1 MRPMDS
7 RRLLDRRGF
16 LALAASVPA
25 LAACTTNSTGTVPLP
40 TAPVVPWVP
49 LPGGSTVSD
58 LRYPNTI
65 PTTTPPLF
73 AGYAPLGD
81 ANALFVPAASGG
93 TPSPATSPVPGTLAT
108 GSYATNERY
117 VIKVPAAWNGKLIGP
132 GTPSFR
138 SEFAN
143 DFIWGD
149 FALANGYAFAS
160 SNKGVLYN
168 AIVETLAASP
178 SPAHNFPI
186 PFNLAGLEA
195 AGFSFRFGVLNQSGN
210 IANWNTDFA
219 ILTASAQ
226 NFLAQSFGRFPT
238 KTYAVGLSNGGAQV
252 RSLLENYPS
261 LIDGGVDWSG
271 VYWSTS
277 LSILNYLPVFLANMP
292 AYIASGYTSATAAAA
307 IQAAGYPADIVQAA
321 NAAHPSL
328 WEEYYSN
335 QASFYSDLT
344 LFAYALF
351 LDSNAA
357 SLAGAFTPNGSDPVH
372 LPGTSATATGL
383 AQPAARAAYA
393 PSGAAASTIAT
404 FAHTGRIGKPLVSI
418 GGTSDM
424 FITNA
429 NNAAPYLAAVR
440 AAGNGGKYWQY
451 LVSGGT
457 HVDTFAPF
465 GYGLQAQLPFA
476 WAAFNQLVA
485 IVERGFAPPGAGTAQ
500 TVTTTSQI
508 RSS

>member
-40 TAPVVPWVP
+40 TAPVVPFVP
-49 LPGGSTVSD
+49 LPAGTTVSD
-58 LRYPNTI
+58 LRYPHTI

-81 ANALFVPAASGG
+81 ANALFVPPASGG

-108 GSYATNERY
+108 GSYASNERY
-117 VIKVPAAWNGKLIGP
+117 VIKVPAAWNGKLIVA

-168 AIVETLAASP
+168 AIVETLSASP

-195 AGFSFRFGVLNQSGN
+195 LGFSFRFGALNQSGN

-219 ILTASAQ
+219 TLTASAQ
-226 NFLAQSFGRFPT
+226 NFLAQYFGQFPT

-252 RSLLENYPS
+252 RSLVQNFPS
-261 LIDGGVDWSG
+261 LVDGGVDWSG
-271 VYWSTS
+271 VYWSPT
-277 LSILNYLPVFLANMP
+277 LNILTYLPKFLANMP
-292 AYIASGYTSATAAAA
+292 AYIASGYTSASAAAA
-307 IQAAGYPADIVQAA
+307 IQAAGYPADIVQSG
-321 NAAHPSL
+321 NAPHPSL

-351 LDSNAA
+351 LDPSAA
-357 SLAGAFTPNGSDPVH
+357 ALAGAFTPNGSDPVH
-372 LPGTSATATGL
+372 LPGTSSTATDL

-393 PSGAAASTIAT
+393 QSGAAAATIAS
-404 FAHTGRIGKPLVSI
+404 FSHTGSIGKPLISI
-418 GGTSDM
+418 AGTSDM
-424 FITNA
+424 FITAA
-429 NNAAPYLAAVR
+429 NNAAPYLAAVNAR
-440 AAGNGGKYWQY
+440 GNGGKYWQY

-476 WAAFNQLVA
+476 WAAFNQLAA

-500 TVTTTSQI
+500 TVMTTSQI
-508 RSS
+508 RNS

>member
-1 MRPMDS
+1 MDRRS
-7 RRLLDRRGF
+7 RLDRRRF

-25 LAACTTNSTGTVPLP
+25 LASCSTNSIGVVPLP
-40 TAPVVPWVP
+40 AAPVVPWVP
-49 LPGGSTVSD
+49 LAAGTAAAD

-65 PTTTPPLF
+65 PTATPPLF
-73 AGYAPLGD
+73 PGYAPAGD
-81 ANALFVPAASGG
+81 AAALFVAG
-93 TPSPATSPVPGTLAT
+93 TSSPATAAVPGTLAT

-117 VIKVPAAWNGKLIGP
+117 VIKVPTAWNGKLMVA
-132 GTPSFR
+132 GTPAFR

-149 FALANGYAFAS
+149 FALANGYAFAC

-178 SPAHNFPI
+178 SPAHNYPI

-195 AGFSFRFGVLNQSGN
+195 AGFSFRFGVLNQTGN

-219 ILTASAQ
+219 ILTLSAQ
-226 NFLAQSFGRFPT
+226 NFLAQYFGRFPT

-252 RSLLENYPS
+252 RSLVENYPS
-261 LIDGGVDWSG
+261 LVDGGVDWSG
-271 VYWSTS
+271 VYWTPS
-277 LSILNYLPVFLANMP
+277 LNILTYMPKFLANMP
-292 AYIASGYTSATAAAA
+292 AYIASGYTSAVAAAA
-307 IQAAGYPADIVQAA
+307 IQAAGYPADVVQAG
-321 NAAHPSL
+321 NAPHPSL

-335 QASFYSDLT
+335 QSSFYSDLT
-344 LFAYALF
+344 LFAYSLF
-351 LDSNAA
+351 LDSTAA
-357 SLAGAFTPNGSDPVH
+357 ALAGAFTPNVTDPVH

-383 AQPAARAAYA
+383 AQPAPRAAYVQ
-393 PSGAAASTIAT
+393 SAAAQATIGT

-418 GGTSDM
+418 AGTSDM
-424 FITNA
+424 FITAA
-429 NNAAPYLAAVR
+429 NNATPYLAAVTGS
-440 AAGNGGKYWQY
+440 GNGGKYWQY

-457 HVDTFAPF
+457 HVDTFSPF

-485 IVERGFAPPGAGTAQ
+485 IVEHGFAPPGAGTQQ
-500 TVTTTSQI
+500 TVTTTTQI

>member
-40 TAPVVPWVP
+40 MAPVVPPVP
-49 LPGGSTVSD
+49 LAAGSSVSD
-58 LRYPNTI
+58 LRYPHTI
-65 PTTTPPLF
+65 PTTAPPLF

-81 ANALFVPAASGG
+81 ANALFVPGP
-93 TPSPATSPVPGTLAT
+93 PSPATSPVPGTLAT

-117 VIKVPAAWNGKLIGP
+117 VIKVPTAWNGKLTVA

-307 IQAAGYPADIVQAA
+307 IQSAGYPADIVQAA

-372 LPGTSATATGL
+372 LPGTSATGL
-383 AQPAARAAYA
+383 RQPAARAAYA

-451 LVSGGT
+451 LVSGGA

>member
-1 MRPMDS
+1 MDRRP
-7 RRLLDRRGF
+7 RLDRRSF
-16 LALAASVPA
+16 LALTASVPA
-25 LAACTTNSTGTVPLP
+25 LAACSTNSIGVVPLP
-40 TAPVVPWVP
+40 AAPVVPWVP
-49 LPGGSTVSD
+49 LAAGTAAAD

-65 PTTTPPLF
+65 PTATPPLF
-73 AGYAPLGD
+73 PGYAPAGD
-81 ANALFVPAASGG
+81 AAALFVAG
-93 TPSPATSPVPGTLAT
+93 TTSPATAAVPGTLAT

-117 VIKVPAAWNGKLIGP
+117 VIKVPAAWNGKLMVA
-132 GTPSFR
+132 GTPAFR

-149 FALANGYAFAS
+149 FALANGYAFAC

-178 SPAHNFPI
+178 SPAHNYPI

-195 AGFSFRFGVLNQSGN
+195 GGFSFRFGVLNQTGN

-219 ILTASAQ
+219 ILTLSAQ
-226 NFLAQSFGRFPT
+226 NFLAQYFGRFPT

-252 RSLLENYPS
+252 RSLVENYPS
-261 LIDGGVDWSG
+261 LVDGGVDWSG
-271 VYWSTS
+271 VFWTPS
-277 LSILNYLPVFLANMP
+277 LNILTYMPKFLANMP
-292 AYIASGYTSATAAAA
+292 AYIASGYTSAVAAAA
-307 IQAAGYPADIVQAA
+307 IQAAGYPADVVQSG

-335 QASFYSDLT
+335 QSSFYSDLT
-344 LFAYALF
+344 LFAYSLF
-351 LDSNAA
+351 LDSTAA
-357 SLAGAFTPNGSDPVH
+357 ALAGAFTPNVTDPVH
-372 LPGTSATATGL
+372 LPGTSTTATGL
-383 AQPAARAAYA
+383 AQPAPRAAYTQ
-393 PSGAAASTIAT
+393 SAAAQATIAT

-418 GGTSDM
+418 AGTSDM
-424 FITNA
+424 FITAA
-429 NNAAPYLAAVR
+429 NNATPYLAAVNGS
-440 AAGNGGKYWQY
+440 GNGGKYWQY

-457 HVDTFAPF
+457 HVDTFSPF

-485 IVERGFAPPGAGTAQ
+485 IVEHGFAPPGAGTQQ
-500 TVTTTSQI
+500 TVTTTTQI